1 MTAAPPARF
10 RGLQYLVLL
19 VLLSPLSGCY
29 VLQAARGQMEVMSR
43 REPIQA
49 LIGRPDT
56 PDPLRSRLRYVTEA
70 RQFAVTELGLPDNES
85 YRTYADLRRSF
96 VVWNVFATP
105 EFSVEPRRWCFP
117 IAGCVVYRGYFNENA
132 ARRYARRLRANG
144 YDASVGGVAAY
155 STLGHFADPVL
166 NTMLKWS
173 DAQLAATLFHELAH
187 QVIYVAGDSEFNEA
201 FATVVEEEGVRRWLE
216 QRGKTSDLIR
226 WREQRAR
233 EAEFS
238 RLLLDTR
245 ERLRALYASKLPRDE
260 MRHRKHQLFGELK
273 FRYWQL
279 KRKWN
284 GYSGYDRFF
293 DRALNNSH
301 LVSIATYRECLPQLR
316 RELAAV
322 DKNLPRFYERLRKLI
337 EEDPRPGLCTRL
349 AGVVGLYRSW
359 FDKPVLSVTKA
370 SPRTEVEVSTTDAA
384 SRAAAESSPYRRRA
398 RVASRS

>member
-29 VLQAARGQMEVMSR
+29 VLQAARGQLEVMSR

-56 PDPLRSRLRYVTEA
+56 PDPLRSRLQYVMEA

-132 ARRYARRLRANG
+132 ARRYARRLRTNG
-144 YDASVGGVAAY
+144 YDASVEGVAAY

-216 QRGKTSDLIR
+216 QRGKSSDLIR

-233 EAEFS
+233 ATELS
-238 RLLLDTR
+238 SLLLDTR

-284 GYSGYDRFF
+284 GYSGYDHFF
-293 DRALNNSH
+293 DRALNNSN
-301 LVSIATYRECLPQLR
+301 LVSVATYRGCLPQLR

-322 DKNLPRFYERLRKLI
+322 DKNLPRFYERLRNLI
-337 EEDPRPGLCTRL
+337 DKDPRPGLCKRL
-349 AGVVGLYRSW
+349 AL
-359 FDKPVLSVTKA
+359 
-370 SPRTEVEVSTTDAA
+370 
-384 SRAAAESSPYRRRA
+384 
-398 RVASRS
+398 